1 MRLVFLLTGVLL
13 SVPGSAAEPIRVF
26 VGVPPL
32 RTFVEQV
39 GGERVEVHS
48 LVQPG
53 QSPHTY
59 EPTPRQVAA
68 LGSADLYVGIGIPFE
83 TAQLPRIRAANPRLR
98 VLDAREGVD
107 LRRLESHD
115 EAHSHRGDATPE
127 HAAEM
132 DPHVWTS
139 PRLAQRIVLGIRD
152 ALTEIDP
159 DNASVYGAN
168 YEGFAAELDRL
179 DRDIRALLDPVSVR
193 RFMVYHPAWGY
204 FADTYGLVQVP
215 IEKAGK
221 EPGPRSLAALIDQA
235 RQEGVKVIFVQP
247 QLAKKSAEQ
256 VAAAIGGRVVVIDP
270 LAADY
275 VASLRQAAQAI
286 AEAASR

>member
-1 MRLVFLLTGVLL
+1 MRVGFLLILPLL
-13 SVPGSAAEPIRVF
+13 SASAWSDPVRVF

-32 RTFVEQV
+32 QTFVERV
-39 GGERVEVHS
+39 GGEQVEVHS

-68 LGSADLYVGIGIPFE
+68 LGSADLYVGVGIPFE

-98 VLDAREGVD
+98 VLDVREGID
-107 LRRLESHD
+107 LRRLEAHG
-115 EAHSHRGDATPE
+115 ETHSHLGDAAMAQ
-127 HAAEM
+127 AAEM

-139 PRLAQRIVLGIRD
+139 PPLALRIAQGIRD

-159 DNASVYGAN
+159 GNARAYVAN
-168 YEGFAAELDRL
+168 YDNFAVDLVRL
-179 DRDIRALLDPVSVR
+179 DGDIRALLDPLTVR
-193 RFMVYHPAWGY
+193 RFMVYHPSWGY
-204 FADTYGLVQVP
+204 FADTYGLMQVP

-235 RQEGVKVIFVQP
+235 RQEGVKVIFAQP

-275 VASLRQAAQAI
+275 MASMRQAAREI
-286 AEAASR
+286 AEAAGR